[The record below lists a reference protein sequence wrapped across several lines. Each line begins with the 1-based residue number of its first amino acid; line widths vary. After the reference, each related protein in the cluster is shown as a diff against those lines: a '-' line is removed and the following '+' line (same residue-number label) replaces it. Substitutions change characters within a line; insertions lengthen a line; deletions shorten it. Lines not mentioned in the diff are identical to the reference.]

1 MRPSSWH
8 VCELL
13 KQNSKTRDIPYEQ
26 VVFNEI
32 TKTAILKAIETPRGL
47 DIDLIEAYLARRAL
61 DHLIGFSLSP
71 VLCASCPAHV
81 QQAGYSLLRFA

>member
-1 MRPSSWH
+1 M
-8 VCELL
+8 
-13 KQNSKTRDIPYEQ
+13 KQNSKTRDIPYER

-61 DHLIGFSLSP
+61 DHLLDSASL
-71 VLCASCPAHV
+71 LFYGASCPVHV
-81 QQAGYSLLRFA
+81 QQAGCSLLRFA